1 MTSRRSTRA
10 AASSA
15 SAAASA
21 AAKISDPAADHEDDD
36 APNVIATTGG
46 GTVGK
51 EPEEKGDEKTK
62 KKVKGAPVA
71 KKKKV
76 VAEAPMPPEV
86 EVEDGDGDVS
96 GGARAKKV
104 GATKRK
110 RKSPAPTAPAPA
122 AAASASSSDDVAGS
136 APPPPP
142 AAAEEAAKKKK
153 KKAAVAH
160 QQWTERTPLVRL
172 WDPAAASSSDEP
184 GGSHVSFAVIS
195 WNVAGMRALI
205 KNRPNALPDLAARY
219 DADVLCLQETK
230 LQAGNMDDPKLKLR
244 EYFETRMGGYDCHWS
259 YSIEKKGYSG
269 TAMFVRKRGGVVG
282 PDRGGDDGDGEGE
295 GEGEGDGEKG
305 APRKG
310 KKKQATLGAFFGS
323 SADDVGGEGGADR
336 GSTAAGGDVPVSHLR
351 PISVETE
358 LGLPAHDGEGRTITA
373 EFPLF
378 YLTNVYVPNSG
389 QKLERLGYRTG
400 SWDADFLAKMRRL
413 GEEGGKPVIWLG
425 DLNVAHGAKDTWNEG
440 AKHLAKSAGTTAE
453 ERASFEAQL
462 GAGFVDAFRHLHP
475 DGRGHYSYWSQRAG
489 NREPNKGLRLDYFI
503 CSSGLMEDGDGK
515 KAIVRDCYMVPD
527 ELGSDHCP
535 ILLVSGPEHS
545 LHDVDFS
552 TAGSYNRTMI
562 VFLSSVIK
570 EIEIRK

>member
-10 AASSA
+10 ASSSA

-36 APNVIATTGG
+36 AANVIATTGG

-51 EPEEKGDEKTK
+51 EPEEKGDEKTMK
-62 KKVKGAPVA
+62 KAKGAPVA

-76 VAEAPMPPEV
+76 VAEAPMPPEVEV

-122 AAASASSSDDVAGS
+122 PAAASASSSDDVAGS

-142 AAAEEAAKKKK
+142 AAAEEAAKTKK

-282 PDRGGDDGDGEGE
+282 PDRGGDDGD

-562 VFLSSVIK
+562 VSLSSVIK

>member
-10 AASSA
+10 ASSSA

-36 APNVIATTGG
+36 AANVIATTGG

-51 EPEEKGDEKTK
+51 GPEEKGDEKTK

-86 EVEDGDGDVS
+86 EVEDGDGDGDVS

-122 AAASASSSDDVAGS
+122 PAAASASSSDDVAGS

-282 PDRGGDDGDGEGE
+282 PDRGGDDGD

-562 VFLSSVIK
+562 VSLSSVIK

>member
-10 AASSA
+10 AAT
-15 SAAASA
+15 AAAENSG
-21 AAKISDPAADHEDDD
+21 PAADHEDDD
-36 APNVIATTGG
+36 APDVLATGG
-46 GTVGK
+46 TIGE
-51 EPEEKGDEKTK
+51 EPEKKGDEKTK
-62 KKVKGAPVA
+62 KKVKGAPT

-76 VAEAPMPPEV
+76 AGAPPPPV
-86 EVEDGDGDVS
+86 VDDGDVS

-104 GATKRK
+104 GATQRK
-110 RKSPAPTAPAPA
+110 RKSPAPPAPAPA
-122 AAASASSSDDVAGS
+122 HAAVSASSPDDVA
-136 APPPPP
+136 
-142 AAAEEAAKKKK
+142 AAAETAAKTKK
-153 KKAAVAH
+153 KKALVAH
-160 QQWTERTPLVRL
+160 QQWTERTPLARL
-172 WDPAAASSSDEP
+172 WDPAAAAASSEP
-184 GGSHVSFAVIS
+184 GGSHASFAVIS

-205 KNRPNALPDLAARY
+205 KNRPDALPDLAARY

-259 YSIEKKGYSG
+259 YSVEKKGYSG
-269 TAMFVRKRGGVVG
+269 TAMFVRKRGGSFG
-282 PDRGGDDGDGEGE
+282 PDLGGDDGDGG
-295 GEGEGDGEKG
+295 GDGEKG
-305 APRKG
+305 VPRKG
-310 KKKQATLGAFFGS
+310 KKKQAKLGAFFGS
-323 SADDVGGEGGADR
+323 SADDDGGEGGADR

-351 PISVETE
+351 PIRVETE
-358 LGLPAHDGEGRTITA
+358 LGLPEHDGEGRTITA

-389 QKLERLGYRTG
+389 QKLERLGYRTER
-400 SWDADFLAKMRRL
+400 WDAEFLAKMMRL

-515 KAIVRDCYMVPD
+515 KALVRDCYMVPD

-535 ILLVSGPEHS
+535 IVLVSGPEHS

-562 VFLSSVIK
+562 ISLSSVVT
-570 EIEIRK
+570 